1 MKHFAVIALG
11 LLLSSCGAK
20 NSVTSILA
28 ETGIMG
34 GKKVEEKSLYS
45 QTVVA
50 IIDTEFNSICTG
62 SILSENLI
70 LTAAHCVDDVE
81 HFNLHVVFAT
91 NADEVMGSREPDVKA
106 QYTRRVTKMVV
117 HEDYNPEEQNEENP
131 YDFSDIAILKIKGT
145 IPEGFKPVNLVRNS
159 FDLKRG
165 MNTTLVGY
173 GVSEVQTEPIDPKKV
188 KNLHEAIEYG
198 EVICDDNL
206 QDCLKVDMFGDGI
219 LRVGHAPIEGFTKS
233 EIRLDER
240 DGGTCMGDSGGP
252 AYIEKKNE
260 LFLFG
265 ITSRGSALCDA
276 VGVYTSVPYHLKWI
290 EKTIQKLQ

>member
-28 ETGIMG
+28 EAGIMG
-34 GKKVEEKSLYS
+34 GKKVEEKSFYS

-81 HFNLHVVFAT
+81 HVNLHVVFAT
-91 NADEVMGSREPDVKA
+91 NADEVMGSREPDVKT

-240 DGGTCMGDSGGP
+240 EGGTCMGDSGGP